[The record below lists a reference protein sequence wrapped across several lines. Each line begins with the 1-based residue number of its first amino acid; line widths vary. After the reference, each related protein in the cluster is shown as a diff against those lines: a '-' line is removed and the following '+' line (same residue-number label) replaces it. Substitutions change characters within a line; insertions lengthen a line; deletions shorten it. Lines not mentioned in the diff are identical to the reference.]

1 MSSVKK
7 FKSKLESVKGGVGNL
22 SSSKSRDELCT
33 IPEEF
38 KGHYSGV
45 CGACDYDTRVFEERR
60 VLGYTCLHYKED
72 SRRPPIIPEGY
83 TDCKY
88 MFL

>member
-22 SSSKSRDELCT
+22 SSSKLKEELCT

-60 VLGYTCLHYKED
+60 VWDIRAFTIKRILVDHL
-72 SRRPPIIPEGY
+72 
-83 TDCKY
+83 
-88 MFL
+88 

>member
-22 SSSKSRDELCT
+22 SSSKLKEELCT

-38 KGHYSGV
+38 KGHYSGGV
-45 CGACDYDTRVFEERR
+45 RSV
-60 VLGYTCLHYKED
+60 
-72 SRRPPIIPEGY
+72 
-83 TDCKY
+83 
-88 MFL
+88 